1 MAEPLDQFSVI
12 VPVYNG
18 AETLG
23 DCLTEIVNQEY
34 PKDRFEVIVVD
45 DGSTDASAAIASTF
59 PVRLVRL
66 PENRG
71 RIEARNRGAREARF
85 KTLVFNDVRV
95 LPERRLLQ
103 AIRERGYE
111 PAIPETRDYDG
122 SPRGFSRFFYLLRC
136 RIYAPHYPEPARRED
151 LWITSD
157 NFDRVPKGTTC
168 FVCSR
173 GRWLASQPE
182 RADRYTND
190 DTRILRTIVAERPI
204 LRTAAVTVRY
214 RQRTDFATVMTH
226 TFERGPRFAD
236 YYLRPGG
243 RYFAL
248 YAGIWVCLLLALPL
262 AVAAPGMAAGAA
274 AAILTAYAVA
284 VAYLSR
290 TWRDVP
296 VAAFCLPAVAVA
308 FGLGILRWQFRQLT
322 GRHGQPAGT

>member
-1 MAEPLDQFSVI
+1 MAEPFDQFSII

-18 AETLG
+18 AETLR
-23 DCLTEIVNQEY
+23 DCLTEVVNQEY

-45 DGSTDASAAIASTF
+45 DGSTDDTAAIASTF
-59 PVRLVRL
+59 PVRLIRL
-66 PENRG
+66 PLNRG

-85 KTLVFNDVRV
+85 DTLVFNDVRV

-103 AIRERGYE
+103 AICERGYE

-136 RIYAPHYPEPARRED
+136 RIYAPHYPEPSRRED
-151 LWITSD
+151 LWITSE

-173 GRWLASQPE
+173 GRWLASQPQ
-182 RADRYTND
+182 RVDRYTSD
-190 DTRILRTIVAERPI
+190 DTRILRTIVEGKPI
-204 LRTAAVTVRY
+204 LRTAAAMVRY
-214 RQRTDFATVMTH
+214 RQRTDFTTVMTH

-248 YAGIWVCLLLALPL
+248 YAGIWGCLLLAPPL
-262 AVAAPGMAAGAA
+262 AAAVPGMAAAA
-274 AAILTAYAVA
+274 AVAIVAAYFGAI
-284 VAYLSR
+284 AYLSR
-290 TWRDVP
+290 TWRDVA
-296 VAAFCLPAVAVA
+296 VVAFCLPAVAAA
-308 FGLGILRWQFRQLT
+308 FGLGILKWQIRQLT
-322 GRHGQPAGT
+322 GKR

>member
-1 MAEPLDQFSVI
+1 MAEPLEPFSVI

-23 DCLTEIVNQEY
+23 ECLTEIVNQEC

-59 PVRLVRL
+59 PVRLIRL
-66 PENRG
+66 PGNRG

-85 KTLVFNDVRV
+85 ETLVFNDVRV
-95 LPERRLLQ
+95 LPERRLLE

-122 SPRGFSRFFYLLRC
+122 SPLGFSRFFYLLRC
-136 RIYAPHYPEPARRED
+136 RIYAPHYPEPSRRED
-151 LWITSD
+151 LWITSE

-182 RADRYTND
+182 RADRYTSD
-190 DTRILRTIVAERPI
+190 DTRILRAIVAGKPI
-204 LRTAAVTVRY
+204 LRTAAATVRY
-214 RQRTDFATVMTH
+214 RQRTDFATVMSH

-248 YAGIWVCLLLALPL
+248 YAGIWACLLLALPL

-274 AAILTAYAVA
+274 VAVLATYAGA

-290 TWRDVP
+290 TWRDVL
-296 VAAFCLPAVAVA
+296 VVGVCLPAVAAA
-308 FGLGILRWQFRQLT
+308 FGLGILKWQLRQLM
-322 GRHGQPAGT
+322 GKG